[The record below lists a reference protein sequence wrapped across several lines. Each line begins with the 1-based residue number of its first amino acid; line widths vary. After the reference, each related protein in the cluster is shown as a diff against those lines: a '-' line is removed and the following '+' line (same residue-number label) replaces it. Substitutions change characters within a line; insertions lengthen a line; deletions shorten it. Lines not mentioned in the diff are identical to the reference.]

1 MTVLVL
7 DPAALS
13 LFYPRASNVNPQKL
27 RVIAQVVDYDDSSSM
42 FSISRLP
49 NLGPLH
55 TEIDLVDEDEDEDED
70 VCEQYKESDLLV
82 DVSHSAFTYM
92 DIYDSVGKVISILG
106 FYNGII
112 INAVECICLDEQA
125 LLGSVETLT
134 AMATLENI

>member
-55 TEIDLVDEDEDEDED
+55 TEIDLVDEDEDED
-70 VCEQYKESDLLV
+70 VCEQYKETVLLV
-82 DVSHSAFTYM
+82 DVSQSAFTYM

-106 FYNGII
+106 FYNGSI
-112 INAVECICLDEQA
+112 INAVECIRLDEQA

-134 AMATLENI
+134 AMATLENL

>member
-27 RVIAQVVDYDDSSSM
+27 RVIAQVVDYDDSSST

-55 TEIDLVDEDEDEDED
+55 TEIDLVDEDED
-70 VCEQYKESDLLV
+70 VCEQYKESVLLV
-82 DVSHSAFTYM
+82 DVSQSAFTYM

-106 FYNGII
+106 FYNGSI
-112 INAVECICLDEQA
+112 INAVECIRLDEQA

-134 AMATLENI
+134 AMATLENL